1 MDDFTK
7 KSSVLDDA
15 PALVEH
21 LRSRGLH
28 DEATILARALDV
40 ASAALVGEREAHRH
54 ALISLSNIVCD
65 KLDELEQEKTTPSLN

>member
-21 LRSRGLH
+21 LRSRGLD
-28 DEATILARALDV
+28 DEASILARALDV
-40 ASAALVGEREAHRH
+40 ASAAIVGAREAHHH

-65 KLDELEQEKTTPSLN
+65 KLDELEREETTPNLN